1 MEATATP
8 VNLKIEALKNGAIWG
23 LINVVLF
30 LVVWYGMP
38 SLMSSYAFVGITVII
53 GILLAVFFVIDLRKK
68 AGGYW
73 SFSEALWP
81 ILAMFLT
88 NMTIV
93 LVFTLVF
100 GKVIDPTYPVKMKEV
115 SMAGTEKIMSSMGMD
130 EAQVQEAMV
139 KSEEKFDKQFNPSV
153 GEFIF
158 QYGQSAIFYFIGA
171 LIFALIF
178 KKTNPNPWAE
188 QQAEESIPQE

>member
-1 MEATATP
+1 MEATATT

-23 LINVVLF
+23 LINIVLF
-30 LVVWYGMP
+30 AVVWYGMP
-38 SLMSSYAFVGITVII
+38 SLMSSYAYVGITIVI
-53 GILLAVFFVIDLRKK
+53 GILLAVFFCIDLRKK

-73 SFSEALWP
+73 SFSQALWP

-115 SMAGTEKIMSSMGMD
+115 TMAGTEKMMNSMGMD
-130 EAQVQEAMV
+130 EAQIQEAMA
-139 KSEEKFDKQFNPSV
+139 KSEERLDKQFNPTV

-158 QYGQSAIFYFIGA
+158 QYGMAAVMYFIGA
-171 LIFALIF
+171 LIFAAIF
-178 KKTNPNPWAE
+178 KKNNPNPWAE
-188 QQAEESIPQE
+188 QAEESIPQE